1 MTRNL
6 GCRKMTIA
14 DPITPRLDV
23 NQVIAET
30 IINISGLAS
39 GDRVLCGGD
48 MGSAIETA
56 AIATGAR
63 LLTAPA
69 SGETGRGRWLP
80 HARADVA
87 LFAVN
92 NPWRGVWAEARFIHS
107 YLRPGGRLVMWTA
120 VDRKLD
126 ASIAR
131 GCFQRFVGRPMF
143 TSAIVG
149 QLPTGC
155 GVIVAAT
162 GIFVPQPF
170 LSREALK

>member
-1 MTRNL
+1 MAS
-6 GCRKMTIA
+6 A
-14 DPITPRLDV
+14 DHTAPRLDV
-23 NQVIAET
+23 DQLIAAT
-30 IINISGLAS
+30 IINIAGLAS

-69 SGETGRGRWLP
+69 DDETGPGRWLP

-92 NPWRGVWAEARFIHS
+92 TPWRDVSAEARIIHS
-107 YLRPGGRLVMWTA
+107 HLRPGGRLVMWTA

-131 GCFQRFVGRPMF
+131 GCFQRLVGRPMF
-143 TSAIVG
+143 TSTIVG
-149 QLPTGC
+149 QLPTGG

-162 GIFVPQPF
+162 GILAPQPF
-170 LSREALK
+170 ASREVLK